1 MMGRR
6 SSVGPPDDGRRFAER
21 RPRLRLALAAAAGVV
36 AAGSAGALLA
46 TASWLIATAAEQ
58 PPVLT
63 LMVAIVG
70 VRAFGL
76 GRGVFR
82 YVERLLAHDAAFR
95 KQAELRVTAFQRLE
109 RLAPA
114 GLAAYRSGDL
124 LSRLVSD
131 VDAVLDRILRVVLP
145 FVIASIAGAAT
156 AALLALVLPA
166 VGAVAALGLG
176 CALIGIPWLVSRMGR
191 QAQRSIAPARG
202 VLAARVKAVLDGAG
216 ELQAYGATDRALA
229 DVDAADERLRNAE
242 ATQSWR
248 TGLGNGL
255 LVVVVGGICLA
266 GLALGVPAV
275 QAGALDRVL
284 LAVVALT
291 PLALA
296 DVLGGVP
303 LAAAIADRV
312 RPALARVGAVLTTP
326 DPVAEPDKPRPL
338 PDPPYHLRTEG
349 IGVRDRLAPP
359 VDLDLPPGAGVVL
372 AGPSG
377 SGKTT
382 LAHVLVRLLEP
393 TSGRVTLNGVDVR
406 DLPGDDVRRVV
417 QLCEQEAHVF
427 DTTLLENVRL
437 ARPAATEAEI
447 EEALQRARLLD
458 WASAL
463 PDGLR
468 TRVGEHGERLSGGER
483 RRLALARCL
492 LSGAPVLIFDEP
504 TEHLDDRTAEEL
516 TEELLALAP
525 ERTVL
530 LITHRA
536 TRLAGWQSMV
546 SVESSSSSKVSTE
559 QERRRRPTSSPAGSA
574 SRASASS

>member
-1 MMGRR
+1 MRGN
-6 SSVGPPDDGRRFAER
+6 
-21 RPRLRLALAAAAGVV
+21 RLSLGVAAAAGVA
-36 AAGSAGALLA
+36 AAGSAVALLA
-46 TASWLIATAAEQ
+46 TASWLIATAAGH

-63 LMVAIVG
+63 LMVAIVA

-95 KQAELRVTAFQRLE
+95 RQAELRVTAFRRLE
-109 RLAPA
+109 RLAPS
-114 GLAAYRSGDL
+114 GLSAYRSGDL

-145 FVIASIAGAAT
+145 FVVAAIAGAAT

-166 VGAVAALGLG
+166 AGAAAAVGLG
-176 CALIGIPWLVSRMGR
+176 CALAGIPWLVSRTGR
-191 QAQRSIAPARG
+191 QAERAIAPERG
-202 VLAARVKAVLDGAG
+202 VLAARVKSVLDGAG

-229 DVDAADERLRNAE
+229 GVEAADDRLRRAE
-242 ATQSWR
+242 AAQSWR

-266 GLALGVPAV
+266 GLGFGVPAV
-275 QAGALDRVL
+275 RSGALDRVL

-296 DVLGGVP
+296 DVLGGIP

-312 RPALARVGAVLTTP
+312 RPALARVGAVLTAP
-326 DPVAEPDKPRPL
+326 DPVSEPANPRPL
-338 PDPPYHLRTEG
+338 PGPPYHLAVEG
-349 IGVRDRLAPP
+349 AAVHDRLAAT
-359 VDLDLPPGAGVVL
+359 DLDLPPGSGVVL

-382 LAHVLVRLLEP
+382 LAQLLVRFLEP
-393 TSGRVTLNGVDVR
+393 DSGRVTLSGVDVR
-406 DLPGDDVRRVV
+406 ELSGDDLRRVV
-417 QLCEQEAHVF
+417 KLCEQEAHVF

-437 ARPAATEAEI
+437 ARPDATEDEI
-447 EEALQRARLLD
+447 RDALRRARLLD
-458 WASAL
+458 WASSL
-463 PDGLR
+463 PDGLA

-492 LSGAPVLIFDEP
+492 LSDAPVLIFDEP
-504 TEHLDDRTAEEL
+504 TEHLDDRTAGEL

-536 TRLAGWQSMV
+536 TSLSGWNSTV
-546 SVESSSSSKVSTE
+546 NAAFSSFSKDSTGR
-559 QERRRRPTSSPAGSA
+559 ERPPRRPSSPAGSS
-574 SRASASS
+574 SRASASN